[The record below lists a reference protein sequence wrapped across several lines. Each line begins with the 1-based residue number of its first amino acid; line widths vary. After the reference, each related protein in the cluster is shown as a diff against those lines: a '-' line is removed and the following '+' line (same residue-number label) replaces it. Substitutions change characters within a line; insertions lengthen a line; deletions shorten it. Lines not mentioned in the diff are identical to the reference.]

1 MTKKMMQQMLL
12 AAAVLLLLPVGIT
25 YFLSREEISQKKE
38 QTDIELYLP
47 LILCR
52 QVPWDYEEE
61 MIKAQAVLTRSSLYL
76 YEQGLAR
83 GQETSA
89 GVRDDAQTDPEETAD
104 TQVQQ
109 YNDTYFRQLLKE
121 YQRHSKRRAYRKAYE
136 KMKQAAKDTEGIVL
150 SVQGNVCEGVF
161 HQISVGQTRDGEWLG
176 EGAAAYLQSVDS
188 SQDTEAD
195 HYQNEHLFTGEA
207 LRLRLKE
214 LYPDVVLTEGALA
227 GQIKI
232 IETEEQGYAL
242 TVKVGNIYVAGEQFR
257 CDLELASSCFTMQE
271 QEEKIVFLCQGVGHG
286 FGLSQYGANELA
298 KEGRTFEEILA
309 VYFPDSNLLKKME
322 TKV

>member
-1 MTKKMMQQMLL
+1 MLL
-12 AAAVLLLLPVGIT
+12 FLPVGIT
-25 YFLSREEISQKKE
+25 YFLSGEEIFQKTE
-38 QTDIELYLP
+38 QSDIELYLP

-76 YEQGLAR
+76 YEQAQ
-83 GQETSA
+83 GQETSD
-89 GVRDDAQTDPEETAD
+89 GVQDDAQTEQEETTD
-104 TQVQQ
+104 TQIQP
-109 YNDTYFRQLLKE
+109 YNEAYFRNLLKE
-121 YQRHSKRRAYRKAYE
+121 YRRHSKRHAYRNAYE
-136 KMKQAAKDTEGIVL
+136 KMKQAVKDTEGIVL
-150 SVQGNVCEGVF
+150 AVQGNVCEGVF
-161 HQISVGQTRDGEWLG
+161 HQISVGKTRDGEWLG

-195 HYQNEHLFTGEA
+195 DYQNEHLFTGEA

-214 LYPDVVLTEGALA
+214 LYPDAVLTKEALA

-232 IETEEQGYAL
+232 IEADEQGYAL
-242 TVKVGNIYVAGEQFR
+242 TVKVGNTYVAGEQFR
-257 CDLELASSCFTMQE
+257 CDLELSSSCFTMQE
-271 QEEKIVFLCQGVGHG
+271 KDEKITFLCRGVGHG